1 MPQLLPRAAE
11 QRVWCT
17 SSRPVQPPTVALV
30 KGPRGWVW
38 AGRMRPAP
46 GEDRGGRPAVV
57 CRPGPGQRI
66 QVGPR
71 PGVRGR
77 PPPGGTAAGTCS
89 CAAGVCWVPPSL
101 RAGLCLSSGA
111 LSDRP
116 PSRGA
121 VRAIPARSV
130 WPHRASRV
138 LAGAARPPVFSASR
152 LRPAPT
158 PSARP
163 RGGAALCRP
172 GVPVLCHRPRVSRA
186 FRVPF
191 PARLMPQ
198 ETGRRG
204 ALFLPCSGV
213 RWRGLKH
220 DRKGAV

>member
-30 KGPRGWVW
+30 KGSRGWVW

-138 LAGAARPPVFSASR
+138 LAGAARPPCS
-152 LRPAPT
+152 
-158 PSARP
+158 RP
-163 RGGAALCRP
+163 RGFVPRQRRLHAP
-172 GVPVLCHRPRVSRA
+172 GVALPCAGPGSLCSA
-186 FRVPF
+186 
-191 PARLMPQ
+191 
-198 ETGRRG
+198 TGRECPEPS
-204 ALFLPCSGV
+204 ASPFLPG
-213 RWRGLKH
+213 
-220 DRKGAV
+220 